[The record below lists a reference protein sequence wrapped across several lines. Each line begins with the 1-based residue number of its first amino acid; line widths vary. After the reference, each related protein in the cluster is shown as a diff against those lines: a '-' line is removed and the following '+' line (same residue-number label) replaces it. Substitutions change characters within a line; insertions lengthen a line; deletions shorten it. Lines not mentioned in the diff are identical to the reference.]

1 MFINAVLLLCASCT
15 LLISLLC
22 FIFCKVKMPLTGEK
36 KRKYNKSYYS
46 ANKDTISDKKKEAY
60 H

>member
-1 MFINAVLLLCASCT
+1 
-15 LLISLLC
+15 
-22 FIFCKVKMPLTGEK
+22 MPLTGEK

-60 H
+60 HEDLERSRTESAARSKASYDKEPEKIE